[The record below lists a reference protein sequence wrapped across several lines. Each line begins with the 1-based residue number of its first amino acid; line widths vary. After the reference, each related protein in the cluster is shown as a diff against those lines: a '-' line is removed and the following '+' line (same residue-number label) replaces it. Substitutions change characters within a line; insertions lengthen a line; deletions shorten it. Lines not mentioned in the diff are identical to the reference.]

1 MFRQYRIRNYSFP
14 LAGACILLATIGLL
28 VIGSAQESYQSRQL
42 VGMIIGII
50 AMFVLSLA
58 DYTYLLHFRW
68 IFYVGVCLLLAAV
81 LVFGENI
88 GGATRWIT
96 IAGIQFQPS
105 DLMKLVLILFFSG
118 FFAHYENR
126 INSLWMILLTLVLA
140 GVPLFLTLKEPDL
153 STTIATAAAFCV
165 IMFAAGLSM
174 KIVIGVLAVAIPAVL
189 IVLNRL
195 LNQPGI
201 GEKNYQVLR
210 ILAWLHPTQYP
221 EAAMQQQNSIIAIGS
236 GQLFG
241 KGLNNDA
248 INSVKN
254 GNFISESQTDFI
266 FAVAGEELGF
276 AGCVLIVILELII
289 GLLCIRI
296 AMRARDKAG
305 ALICIGMGSL
315 ILIQS
320 TLNICVTTGL
330 LPNTGITLP
339 FVSYG
344 NTSLVI
350 FFAGIGVCLNVGLQ
364 PKKEYVPRR
373 RGPGKAEVRK
383 TYRYLP

>member
-1 MFRQYRIRNYSFP
+1 MAKNFLGKLPGELLTASQGRTDRQYRIRNYSFP

-68 IFYVGVCLLLAAV
+68 IFYVGVCLLLTAV

-126 INSLWMILLTLVLA
+126 INSLWMILL
-140 GVPLFLTLKEPDL
+140 
-153 STTIATAAAFCV
+153 
-165 IMFAAGLSM
+165 FAAGLSM